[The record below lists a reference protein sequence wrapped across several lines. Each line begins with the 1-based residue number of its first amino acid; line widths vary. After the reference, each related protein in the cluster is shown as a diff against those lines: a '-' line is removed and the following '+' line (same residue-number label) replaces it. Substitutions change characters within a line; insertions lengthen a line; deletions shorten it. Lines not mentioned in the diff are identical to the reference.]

1 MYTQTRVMRTV
12 AMQTEGTKREMDD
25 GEEEDDDDDHEEQG
39 GEGTHQRKDVV
50 SCCIRRFREQVES
63 NAIAPVTPAT
73 QSIKGLISGRNRAR
87 PRLPAGWARRAKHG
101 KGFGVRY
108 MKTGDGVY
116 MKMIRKMFRTGVKRS
131 GEKMG
136 PAQMLERIVRK
147 FPKRYDLPSME
158 EVSQAVSAINQ
169 GGTGGAATGAAGGR
183 GRPALAERFPTEI
196 GALDAQFKAVGGKL
210 MPAAAVAW
218 MESAGRPAAR
228 GWPEGLSSKAV
239 RALVSKWRRAA
250 KADGEGSES
259 ESDGEGE

>member
-1 MYTQTRVMRTV
+1 
-12 AMQTEGTKREMDD
+12 MDD
-25 GEEEDDDDDHEEQG
+25 GEEEDDDDDDDEQG
-39 GEGTHQRKDVV
+39 GEVTHKRKDVV
-50 SCCIRRFREQVES
+50 RCCIRRFREQVES

-73 QSIKGLISGRNRAR
+73 QSIKGLISGRNRTR

-108 MKTGDGVY
+108 MKVDGGRY
-116 MKMIRKMFRTGVKRS
+116 LKMVRKMFRKGVKRK
-131 GEKMG
+131 GEKMA
-136 PAQMLERIVRK
+136 PAQMLERIVHK
-147 FPKRYDLPSME
+147 FPRQYDLPSLE
-158 EVSQAVSAINQ
+158 EVSQAVAAIAQ
-169 GGTGGAATGAAGGR
+169 EGKGGAAKGAAAGGR
-183 GRPALAERFPTEI
+183 GRPALADVFPAEI
-196 GALDAQFKAVGGKL
+196 GALRAQFEAVGGKL